1 MRYATMARFGFFLS
15 IRESGNSYRTSHNQK
30 RSSKMHSKDKLAEAL
45 RNVGLNQMA
54 DRAAE
59 GYYHDFMSPLP
70 LPEMQLVRDLTD
82 AMYDGRSADA
92 GQPLAA
98 LRKRVI
104 DGEFDATA
112 KESEEWAASPEGRE
126 AFNALIRK

>member
-1 MRYATMARFGFFLS
+1 
-15 IRESGNSYRTSHNQK
+15 
-30 RSSKMHSKDKLAEAL
+30 MHSKDKLAEAL